1 MNKILFIIFTFLCSL
16 SAFGSEEKI
25 LIAYFGRLGNT
36 NYSQN
41 IDATAAASVVIA
53 NGNRLGTTESV
64 GKIIQKYT
72 GGNLY
77 LIQSKEK
84 YPADFDETVSK
95 ARSER
100 RSGYIP
106 ELINNIENFDQ
117 YDTVFIGYPVWGT
130 TLPAP
135 VTAFLKQYD
144 FSGKNVVT
152 FCTHDGYGRGVS
164 TTTIKNLIPNANV
177 MEGIALESHNIVSNS
192 MVSTERDVKNWLDTL
207 NIQPQK
213 KETNITVS
221 VNGEKLEAVL
231 YDTPTAREF
240 IKRLPQTISMYGY
253 GGREYYGSIDDEIQ
267 TDEIG
272 KLNFEDEDITYCP
285 QNNSI
290 AIFYA
295 QTDNPNLTMRVIP
308 IGKIRSDL
316 NIFQN
321 LSRRENISFSL
332 KK

>member
-1 MNKILFIIFTFLCSL
+1 M
-16 SAFGSEEKI
+16 
-25 LIAYFGRLGNT
+25 GNT
-36 NYSQN
+36 DYPQN

-53 NGNRLGTTESV
+53 NGNKLGTTEAV
-64 GKIIQKYT
+64 GRIIQENI
-72 GGNLY
+72 GGDLY

-84 YPADFDETVSK
+84 YPVDFDETVIQ

-100 RSGYIP
+100 RNDYIP
-106 ELINNIENFDQ
+106 ELINNIDNFDQ

-164 TTTIKNLIPNANV
+164 TSAIKNLVPNANV

-192 MVSTERDVKNWLDTL
+192 MTSTEKNVKNWLDTL
-207 NIQPQK
+207 NIQLQK
-213 KETNITVS
+213 KETEITVT
-221 VNGEKLEAVL
+221 VNEEKLDAVL

-240 IKRLPQTISMYGY
+240 IKILPQTISMYGY
-253 GGREYYGSIDDEIQ
+253 GGREYYGGIDEIQ
-267 TDEIG
+267 TDETG
-272 KLNFEDEDITYCP
+272 KLNFEDGDITYCP

-308 IGKIRSDL
+308 IGKVKSDL
-316 NIFQN
+316 NIFHN

-332 KK
+332 EK